1 MPTHADTLLR
11 TVEAHVD
18 TRVPFVGRAAE
29 VDRLLAFL
37 ERGDAATLIGPGG
50 VGKSRLAFEAT
61 RRFSSRT
68 GRPVVFVELAAVP
81 PESVLGA
88 VMAAA
93 TEREQAGE
101 DTIERLRR
109 RLRERAAIVVFDN
122 CEHAPD
128 ETSAIVDALRA
139 ESSISLIATSQ
150 RRLDYTDETVIE
162 IDPFRIDDGIRF
174 FMARAQIDPQSA
186 GDEAASDIATI
197 VRRLDGLAVALDLA
211 AARLASLSLAELAAE
226 LESLRPYHLRSTRG
240 SDPRHRTI
248 GNVIAWSHSHLND
261 VEKRVF
267 ALCST
272 FSDSFD
278 GADLA
283 ALLGE
288 SETGAAANALEE
300 LAESSL
306 IVRRAERYRMLSPIR
321 AVAMRLLS
329 QSADRRTIDER
340 FAAYMNQFAVR
351 IRSRIESGTS
361 GESAVREWVS
371 RYGDCCTALGW
382 ALKRPAQRMPAVI
395 DVATTLSFIWADG
408 GRFTEGLR
416 WTERFE
422 AVAPRLSPEF
432 RGKLQYL
439 TLRVAYAACEY
450 ERMLQAGP
458 SAVSAF
464 TIAGDR
470 LGLARAYNGMAV
482 ASLYTGRY
490 DQAETCVHTAIALYR
505 ALGHERGLG
514 SALTNEGNI
523 ALEGRSDALT
533 ARKLYRESLEILTR
547 TGPDSLVGITHG
559 NLAEAEFHLR
569 NYDASERAARSA
581 IGYFE
586 RSQSVTMLAWQEQV
600 LAGIEIARGNNDAA
614 HVHLRNATELLWR
627 SPQPLYLAL
636 TAESIA
642 RLLLR
647 EGCFADAVI
656 ALEMAKRIRRER
668 HLPPT
673 GPGAAQIREDTAKIE
688 ARLDSKHFEAAARR
702 LCECDPSRYPE
713 VLSALLPTPTMV
725 GAERGEDLV

>member
-1 MPTHADTLLR
+1 
-11 TVEAHVD
+11 VD
-18 TRVPFVGRAAE
+18 TRIPFVGRDAE

-37 ERGDAATLIGPGG
+37 ERGCPATLIGPGG
-50 VGKSRLAFEAT
+50 VGKSRLAFEAA
-61 RRFSSRT
+61 RRFSLKT
-68 GRPVVFVELAAVP
+68 ERPVVFIELAGVQ

-88 VMAAA
+88 VMAASA
-93 TEREQAGE
+93 VREVAGE
-101 DTIERLRR
+101 NTMERLRR
-109 RLRERAAIVVFDN
+109 RLRERKAIVVFDN

-128 ETSAIVDALRA
+128 ETSAIIEALRA
-139 ESSISLIATSQ
+139 ERSLSILSTSQ
-150 RRLDYTDETVIE
+150 RRLDYTNETVVE

-174 FMARAQIDPQSA
+174 FMARAQIDPRSA
-186 GDEAASDIATI
+186 GDEATSHIATI

-211 AARLASLSLAELAAE
+211 AARLASLSLAELAHE

-248 GNVIAWSHSHLND
+248 GNVIAWSYSHLTD
-261 VEKRVF
+261 AEKRAF

-278 GADLA
+278 ATDLA
-283 ALLGE
+283 ALIGGP
-288 SETGAAANALEE
+288 ETDDAANALDE
-300 LAESSL
+300 LAECSL
-306 IVRRAERYRMLSPIR
+306 IARRAERYRMLSPIR
-321 AVAMRLLS
+321 AVAARLLL

-340 FAAYMNQFAVR
+340 FAAYMNQFALR
-351 IRSRIESGTS
+351 IRTRIESGSS
-361 GESAVREWVS
+361 GESAVRELVA
-371 RYGDCCTALGW
+371 RYGDCAVALGW
-382 ALKRPAQRMPAVI
+382 ALKRPAQRMPVVI

-432 RGKLQYL
+432 RGRLQYL
-439 TLRVAYAACEY
+439 TVRVAYAACEY

-523 ALEGRSDALT
+523 SLEGRCDALT
-533 ARKLYRESLEILTR
+533 ARKLYRESIEILSR
-547 TGPDSLVGITHG
+547 TGPDSLAGITYG

-569 NYDASERAARSA
+569 NYDASARAARSA
-581 IGYFE
+581 IECFG
-586 RSQSVTMLAWQEQV
+586 RSQSVALLAWQEQV
-600 LAGIEIARGNNDAA
+600 IASIEIARGDNEAA
-614 HVHLRNATELLWR
+614 QTHLRNATELLWR

-636 TAESIA
+636 TAECAA

-647 EGCFADAVI
+647 EGRFDDAVV
-656 ALEMAKRIRRER
+656 ALEVAKRIRRER
-668 HLPPT
+668 HLAPT
-673 GPGAAQIREDTAKIE
+673 GPGALLIREDTAKTE
-688 ARLDSKHFEAAARR
+688 ARMDPKHFEAAASRVA
-702 LCECDPSRYPE
+702 EYDPSRYPE
-713 VLSALLPTPTMV
+713 LLAALLPTPTMV
-725 GAERGEDLV
+725 GAERGEDLIK